1 MIVSQKINMAIAYK
15 GISQA
20 TLARA
25 IGMTPQ
31 NFNQKFKRETFTL
44 EELTRIAEALGAEY
58 YFGFKFPDGTNI

>member
-44 EELTRIAEALGAEY
+44 EELTRIAEVLGAEY